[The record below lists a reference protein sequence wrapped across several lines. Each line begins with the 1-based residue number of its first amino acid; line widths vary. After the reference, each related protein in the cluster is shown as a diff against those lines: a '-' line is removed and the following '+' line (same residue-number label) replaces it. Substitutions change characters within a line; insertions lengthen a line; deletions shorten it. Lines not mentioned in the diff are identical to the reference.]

1 MTNERGQKQFR
12 YRLRAV
18 HNGKD
23 YVYYVLCLDPE
34 HPDSGEKISLDMTE
48 AEVRELAAAGQ
59 WLEISDIDKPL
70 REAREAAARR
80 LSET

>member
-48 AEVRELAAAGQ
+48 AEVR
-59 WLEISDIDKPL
+59 DKPL